1 MGCKCGSQIILCNLP
16 VRFDTYRG
24 CSHGCRYC
32 FAQKKN
38 DISHIERDESVDGL
52 RSFIEGKRGN
62 ETEWC
67 DWNIPIHWGG
77 MSDPFQPV
85 EKQIRASYE
94 CLKLLAETKYPFVV
108 STKGRLIAD
117 PEYLDLLAQCNC
129 VLQISMVCSKYDR
142 LERGT
147 PSYEERLS
155 ILKTVSARVQRTI
168 VRIQPYMP
176 EVFHDVMKNI
186 PRIAEAGAYGVIV
199 EGMKFFKA
207 KPGMTKIGGDFCY
220 PLPRLRHDFEAIK
233 AECHRYGLK
242 FYSVKKDYK
251 SLLTYCS
258 IHSPQAPITAAVAR
272 ANGMPCRIV
281 YGGTTRESVAALP
294 MPRLAMKY
302 GASIVLAARSGRHS
316 ILHARAKELAAQEN
330 SFIVQYGINIIG
342 YGDTLLTAVAAQTEN
357 LPDDIEN
364 LVMTCGSGIT
374 ATGVMIGLHR
384 YGKRVKRMH
393 LVATAPD
400 RRGFIHET
408 LKKYG
413 ADREF
418 EYHDLFHSPGFVYEK
433 SAVATWGGIRLHP
446 HYEAKTMQWF
456 RSSGIA
462 PESTLFWITGAEP
475 RSPGQS

>member
-147 PSYEERLS
+147 PSYEERLA
-155 ILKTVSARVQRTI
+155 ILKTVSA
-168 VRIQPYMP
+168 
-176 EVFHDVMKNI
+176 
-186 PRIAEAGAYGVIV
+186 
-199 EGMKFFKA
+199 
-207 KPGMTKIGGDFCY
+207 
-220 PLPRLRHDFEAIK
+220 
-233 AECHRYGLK
+233 
-242 FYSVKKDYK
+242 
-251 SLLTYCS
+251 
-258 IHSPQAPITAAVAR
+258 
-272 ANGMPCRIV
+272 
-281 YGGTTRESVAALP
+281 
-294 MPRLAMKY
+294 
-302 GASIVLAARSGRHS
+302 IVLAARSGRHS

-393 LVATAPD
+393 LVATAPN

-433 SAVATWGGIRLHP
+433 SAAATWGGHSP
-446 HYEAKTMQWF
+446 A
-456 RSSGIA
+456 SSLRGKDDA
-462 PESTLFWITGAEP
+462 VV
-475 RSPGQS
+475 

>member
-85 EKQIRASYE
+85 EKQIHAS
-94 CLKLLAETKYPFVV
+94 
-108 STKGRLIAD
+108 
-117 PEYLDLLAQCNC
+117 
-129 VLQISMVCSKYDR
+129 
-142 LERGT
+142 
-147 PSYEERLS
+147 
-155 ILKTVSARVQRTI
+155 
-168 VRIQPYMP
+168 
-176 EVFHDVMKNI
+176 
-186 PRIAEAGAYGVIV
+186 
-199 EGMKFFKA
+199 
-207 KPGMTKIGGDFCY
+207 
-220 PLPRLRHDFEAIK
+220 
-233 AECHRYGLK
+233 
-242 FYSVKKDYK
+242 
-251 SLLTYCS
+251 
-258 IHSPQAPITAAVAR
+258 
-272 ANGMPCRIV
+272 
-281 YGGTTRESVAALP
+281 
-294 MPRLAMKY
+294 
-302 GASIVLAARSGRHS
+302 
-316 ILHARAKELAAQEN
+316 AKELAAQEN

-393 LVATAPD
+393 LVELPRTGADSSMRPSKRTAQTESLSTTTFSTAPD
-400 RRGFIHET
+400 SFMR
-408 LKKYG
+408 
-413 ADREF
+413 
-418 EYHDLFHSPGFVYEK
+418 SPQ
-433 SAVATWGGIRLHP
+433 RLHGGAFACILITRQRRCSGLEAP
-446 HYEAKTMQWF
+446 ASHRKAPYSGLRARSLAARDRAESEERRTMPNRTKDDLWERQPGESAQAYEAFAIYRDMGSN
-456 RSSGIA
+456 RSLRVVAEQLSKSDTLIKRWSREKKWGERCRAYDNHLDDVARQEALRKYKKMRTRHIGIA
-462 PESTLFWITGAEP
+462 LQLQEKALAELKNLPDGSMTPKDIIQFLDKATELERDNRMEEAGVTAGGKTAEEQEETTLSLADEIAAAYENRKRGEQT
-475 RSPGQS
+475 